1 MHIMI
6 CEFDAY
12 AASGHHHHIATL
24 GPGVAFRGV
33 YLITNPPTVLTRDNE
48 DFYSFTVS
56 DLTGRLHCLV
66 PVHRVLWQ
74 QHPEFQSQRV
84 LIEGNTT
91 LVKDDLTALVRD
103 LEPVR
108 VIW

>member
-1 MHIMI
+1 MI

-12 AASGHHHHIATL
+12 AASGHHHHIVTL
-24 GPGVAFRGV
+24 GPGMAFRGV

-84 LIEGNTT
+84 LIEGNIT
-91 LVKDDLTALVRD
+91 LVEDGLMALVRE
-103 LEPVR
+103 LEPVK